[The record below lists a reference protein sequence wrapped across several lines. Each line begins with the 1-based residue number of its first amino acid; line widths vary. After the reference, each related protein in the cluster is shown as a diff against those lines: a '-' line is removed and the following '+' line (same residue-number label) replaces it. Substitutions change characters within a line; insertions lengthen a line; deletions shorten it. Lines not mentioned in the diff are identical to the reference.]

1 MEPFIGEIIMFGY
14 LLGRPFDFFGQVM
27 EQLGKIIL
35 TLQF

>member
-1 MEPFIGEIIMFGY
+1 MEPFIGEIIMFGHSW
-14 LLGRPFDFFGQVM
+14 GRPFDFFGQVV